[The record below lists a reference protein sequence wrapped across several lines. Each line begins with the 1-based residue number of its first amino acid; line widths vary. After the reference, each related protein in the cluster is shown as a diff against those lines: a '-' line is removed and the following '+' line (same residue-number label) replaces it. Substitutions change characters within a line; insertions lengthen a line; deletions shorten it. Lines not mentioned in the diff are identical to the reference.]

1 MQKLKIVFQALHITV
16 EKYFFPFCYYFFATN
31 VTRKSYSFFANFVLK
46 GKKMRVEEEEEEKNK
61 YLLDILLYHFTPA
74 SPKCRY

>member
-16 EKYFFPFCYYFFATN
+16 EKYFFPFCYYFATN

-46 GKKMRVEEEEEEKNK
+46 GKKMRVEEEEEEEEENK
-61 YLLDILLYHFTPA
+61 
-74 SPKCRY
+74 